1 MKGIAMSHATT
12 TTSRHADR
20 DPPSNPRR
28 MRCIAWKPLARNTL
42 LGFATIQHASGLVLS
57 DITVHRKGER
67 CWASPPGK
75 PKLDQSGTALRDRE
89 TGKIEY
95 AQLVSFEPDALRHRW
110 SDAVVDTVRRD
121 FPEAFEPPPQAAP
134 APAAPPRPRDDD
146 LNDPIPF

>member
-1 MKGIAMSHATT
+1 MSQATT
-12 TTSRHADR
+12 TTIHHPDR
-20 DPPSNPRR
+20 DPPGTPRR
-28 MRCIAWKPLARNTL
+28 MRCVAWKPLQRNTL

-95 AQLVSFEPDALRHRW
+95 VQIVSFEPDALRHRW
-110 SDAVVDTVRRD
+110 SDAVVDAVRRD
-121 FPEAFEPPPQAAP
+121 FPVTMT
-134 APAAPPRPRDDD
+134 
-146 LNDPIPF
+146 